1 MRHVM
6 IFLTLFLTLSHSICA
21 EEDHSRLEEIL
32 KKPVEDS
39 YRYDPYDLFAP
50 RQDLIITTKEGKVI
64 DLNYYPEYSEDIYRE
79 SEDAYDRYRPVAIY
93 NEQTNKEYYIP
104 LDLRKSDLVKLAV
117 GSGLIMI
124 AFKNDEQIK
133 AFAQENKTPVTED
146 IATIG
151 QMLGN
156 GGYMTPAMGLTY
168 VVGAVIKDDKL
179 KRLAVM
185 AVKTEL
191 MTGIL
196 AQALKMTFH
205 RERPN
210 ESDSSTNFHG
220 PDYTN
225 LDYRSFPSGH
235 TTTAFSLATVIAD
248 TYSDSKII
256 PVLAYGAAAIAGASR
271 VHDNAHW
278 ASDVIAG
285 ALVGHIATKIILR
298 NEKNSRR
305 GKKRGIIITPSYV
318 NGAFGFSLRYKF

>member
-1 MRHVM
+1 MRFTAIVLSLLLSLSIHATEDDHAEL
-6 IFLTLFLTLSHSICA
+6 IEFL
-21 EEDHSRLEEIL
+21 
-32 KKPVEDS
+32 KQPVEDS
-39 YRYDPYDLFAP
+39 YEYNPYDLFAP
-50 RQDLIITTKEGKVI
+50 RQDLIITTKDGRVL
-64 DLNYYPEYSEDIYRE
+64 DLNYYPEYSDDIYDDSEE
-79 SEDAYDRYRPVAIY
+79 SAYDRYRPVAIY

-104 LDLRKSDLVKLAV
+104 LDIRKSDLVKLAV
-117 GSGLIMI
+117 GSGLVMI
-124 AFKNDEQIK
+124 AFNSDEQIRD
-133 AFAQENKTPVTED
+133 FAQENKTPVTED
-146 IATIG
+146 IATVA

-156 GGYMTPAMGLTY
+156 GGYTTPALGLTY
-168 VVGAVIKDDKL
+168 VVGAVIKNDKL

-185 AVKTEL
+185 AVNTEL

-210 ESDSSTNFHG
+210 ENDSSDVFHG
-220 PDYTN
+220 PDYTT
-225 LDYRSFPSGH
+225 LDHRSFPSGH

-285 ALVGHIATKIILR
+285 ALVAPVIWRWGQLLLAL
-298 NEKNSRR
+298 
-305 GKKRGIIITPSYV
+305 
-318 NGAFGFSLRYKF
+318 SL